1 MMVKNNLEVKIWKH
15 IKMFLFIGKIRKL
28 LKNYSFHKN
37 QALSKQKLP
46 NYMYIQPVSS
56 IKI

>member
-1 MMVKNNLEVKIWKH
+1 MVKNNSEVKIWKH

-46 NYMYIQPVSS
+46 NFMYIQPVSS

>member
-1 MMVKNNLEVKIWKH
+1 MEIY
-15 IKMFLFIGKIRKL
+15 KMFLFIGKIRKI
-28 LKNYSFHKN
+28 LKNDSSHKN
-37 QALSKQKLP
+37 QDLSKQKLP